1 LEAHW
6 RQAFAG
12 DDDGDGEGD
21 TGREDGGDGDVDGL
35 TEDEGDTEGEGDGEG
50 DGSTGGGTWAEG
62 RLAVGDGL
70 AAADVTAT
78 TGAAGVAA
86 GLLNDGRGAG

>member
-1 LEAHW
+1 L
-6 RQAFAG
+6 G
-12 DDDGDGEGD
+12 
-21 TGREDGGDGDVDGL
+21 
-35 TEDEGDTEGEGDGEG
+35 EDEGDTEGEV

-78 TGAAGVAA
+78 TGAAGVVTVAA
-86 GLLNDGRGAG
+86 GLLDDGRAAGWTFWAGAGSE

>member
-6 RQAFAG
+6 CQAFAG
-12 DDDGDGEGD
+12 DDDRDGEGD
-21 TGREDGGDGDVDGL
+21 TGREDEGGGDVDGL
-35 TEDEGDTEGEGDGEG
+35 AEDEGDGDGEV

-70 AAADVTAT
+70 AAADVTAA
-78 TGAAGVAA
+78 TGAAGVVAAAA
-86 GLLNDGRGAG
+86 GLLNDGRTAG